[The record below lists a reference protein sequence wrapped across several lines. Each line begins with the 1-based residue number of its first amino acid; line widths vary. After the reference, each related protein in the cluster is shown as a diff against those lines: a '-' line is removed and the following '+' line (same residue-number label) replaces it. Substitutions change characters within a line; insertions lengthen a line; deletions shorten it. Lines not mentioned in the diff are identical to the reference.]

1 MSALGDWLSL
11 GLPAG
16 KALLIWALVLGG
28 IGLWLRV
35 SFPER
40 PTRHVS
46 RLLGLA
52 ALILLGIWLPRLGGW
67 TEQVIFWFLAGV
79 TVLAAGT
86 AVSAP
91 NPVYTALWFALSLLA
106 TAGLFLFQGAQFL
119 GVATIVVYAGA
130 IIVTFLFVLMLAQ
143 PEGSATYDRV
153 TWAWFSAP
161 WALLVGGVLLGAL
174 LLGLT
179 AERVPAALP
188 ATPAGADVAFDQYHM
203 ARLGGELFGRHL
215 VAVEI
220 VGTLLLVALVGA
232 IAIVG
237 QGRASDAGG
246 RSSRRHADLDS
257 PPASRRAEG
266 AGR

>member
-1 MSALGDWLSL
+1 MSALGEWLAL
-11 GLPAG
+11 AVPAG
-16 KALLIWALVLGG
+16 KPLLICALVLGG

-40 PTRHVS
+40 PARHVS

-52 ALILLGIWLPRLGGW
+52 ALILLGLWLPRLGGW

-106 TAGLFLFQGAQFL
+106 TAGLFLYQGAQFL

-130 IIVTFLFVLMLAQ
+130 IVVTVLFVLMLAQ

-179 AERVPAALP
+179 PDRVPAAPP
-188 ATPAGADVAFDQYHM
+188 ASAPGADVAFDQHHM

-237 QGRASDAGG
+237 QGRTSDRGE
-246 RSSRRHADLDS
+246 RSSPRNAGRDS
-257 PPASRRAEG
+257 SPNRGAEG